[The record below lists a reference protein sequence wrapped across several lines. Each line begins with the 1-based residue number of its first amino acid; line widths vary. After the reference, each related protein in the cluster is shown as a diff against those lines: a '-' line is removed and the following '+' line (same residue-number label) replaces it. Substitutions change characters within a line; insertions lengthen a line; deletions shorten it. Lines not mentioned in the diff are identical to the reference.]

1 MLEIKEMY
9 FRHKNQKRDVL
20 KNINFFAEK
29 GKITTVLGPNGSG
42 KSTLFKCICGLWKY
56 YRGEVKVDEK
66 SVERLSYSER
76 AKLFSIVP
84 QEHEPPFPY
93 KVFDV
98 VLMGRASYVS
108 LFSAPGKK
116 DYRRAEEALELVGIN
131 HLKDIPYTQISGG
144 ERQLVLIARAL
155 AQDSPVMLLDEPTSH
170 LDFRN
175 QIKVL
180 KKVKEIAKEKGLAV
194 VLTLHDPN
202 LALFF
207 SDKVIMLK
215 QGEVMCNGTP
225 GEVINE
231 RNLKKVYGIEVVVIN
246 YNGINM
252 VCPKI

>member
-108 LFSAPGKK
+108 LFSAPGK
-116 DYRRAEEALELVGIN
+116 
-131 HLKDIPYTQISGG
+131 
-144 ERQLVLIARAL
+144 
-155 AQDSPVMLLDEPTSH
+155 
-170 LDFRN
+170 
-175 QIKVL
+175 
-180 KKVKEIAKEKGLAV
+180 
-194 VLTLHDPN
+194 
-202 LALFF
+202 
-207 SDKVIMLK
+207 
-215 QGEVMCNGTP
+215 
-225 GEVINE
+225 
-231 RNLKKVYGIEVVVIN
+231 
-246 YNGINM
+246 
-252 VCPKI
+252 

>member
-1 MLEIKEMY
+1 
-9 FRHKNQKRDVL
+9 
-20 KNINFFAEK
+20 
-29 GKITTVLGPNGSG
+29 
-42 KSTLFKCICGLWKY
+42 
-56 YRGEVKVDEK
+56 
-66 SVERLSYSER
+66 
-76 AKLFSIVP
+76 
-84 QEHEPPFPY
+84 
-93 KVFDV
+93 
-98 VLMGRASYVS
+98 
-108 LFSAPGKK
+108 
-116 DYRRAEEALELVGIN
+116 
-131 HLKDIPYTQISGG
+131 
-144 ERQLVLIARAL
+144 
-155 AQDSPVMLLDEPTSH
+155 MLLDEPTSH

-231 RNLKKVYGIEVVVIN
+231 RNLKKVYGIEVVVTN

>member
-20 KNINFFAEK
+20 KNINFIAEK
-29 GKITTVLGPNGSG
+29 GKITTILGPNGSG

-215 QGEVMCNGTP
+215 QGEVMCNGNP

-231 RNLKKVYGIEVVVIN
+231 RNLKKVYGIEVFVIN